1 MKKRHTVFFA
11 WLFLLYSNGV
21 LHFLQGFLLTRRE
34 IHLKSS
40 AFDGVSC
47 CLEPKY
53 RQIIILLID
62 ALRYDFLPY
71 NNSTSSGAI
80 YHNNFPVVHKLL
92 KDDHAV
98 LYQFVAD
105 PPTTTMQ
112 RLKGM
117 TTGSLPTF
125 IDIGSNFASDELIED
140 NLISQLTSS
149 SFNVTFMGD
158 ETWKSL
164 FPKSFQ
170 RSFPFPSFDVW
181 DIDTV
186 DRGVEGHL
194 VSEMMKPDWN
204 LLIAHCLG
212 VDHTGHRYGPE
223 HPAMPRKLKEMNSLI
238 EKIIR
243 NMNSQ
248 TLLLVMGDH
257 GMTRSGD
264 HGGDSPDEINA
275 GLFAYSPG
283 WNIKF
288 NDSKTQVVSQ
298 VDLVPTLSILLGIP
312 IPYSNLGSVILD
324 FVFPEQ
330 LFRETHSSEKDNLAI
345 ALSYFSDALY
355 INAKQIWR
363 YLKTYRRDSPFPE
376 KEFQQL
382 SSQFT
387 HVSDLFDGLKIE
399 GCSKNC
405 SSDSSC
411 CPNHEKLK
419 EFITTVQIFL
429 SEAKEICRS
438 MWARFDLTSI
448 IVGLAIFTSS
458 LLLNATVLIDCES
471 TSMRPVSYIGVAG
484 AFFSV
489 LLQRWPIMVVL
500 GLSLAP
506 VLIYLAMAM
515 RFMRL
520 KGFHVTFLF
529 PFFLAVSYTS
539 NSFVVEE
546 PYVVHYL
553 AQSLIWLPLFFRRRT
568 GQFVIRSG
576 LSLSVRLG
584 LAFFRCREEQFPVC
598 EAHSLHR
605 SLTSLSGSSWMLYER
620 MSLAL
625 ASCFVLYLLL
635 ARYLQVDKKI
645 GFMVA
650 IVWCHW
656 IVQSACFLMGGD
668 TAALTFLPKL
678 FYSVFVLKLAR
689 DIYQFVVDNE
699 HGKVSNYRRKTS
711 DMVILLSTL
720 AVLLA
725 GDGLAPG
732 IILTLVS
739 IVLFAQL
746 FAEVS
751 STEEMWPLY
760 GILSLHGFF
769 ASGHHTSLASI
780 PWEAAFVGISH
791 SSSQGGLANVLPTFF
806 VSYSTAF
813 SMLLHAMSVPIV
825 ALSTATVRKNK
836 ESRMRLANG
845 WLYILF
851 FHAVRLFG
859 CMGAAALH
867 RRHLMVWKIFA
878 PRLLYELLF
887 AVYTSLGIV
896 TSLILFQAT
905 M

>member
-1 MKKRHTVFFA
+1 MKKRHTVFFV
-11 WLFLLYSNGV
+11 WLLLLYSNGV

-34 IHLKSS
+34 IHLKSTVS
-40 AFDGVSC
+40 DGVSC

-62 ALRYDFLPY
+62 ALRYDFLAY
-71 NNSTSSGAI
+71 NNSTSTGAI
-80 YHNNFPVVHKLL
+80 YHNNLPVVHKLM
-92 KDDHAV
+92 KNDRGV

-125 IDIGSNFASDELIED
+125 IDIGSNFASDELMED

-158 ETWKSL
+158 ETWVAL

-170 RSFPFPSFDVW
+170 HSFPYPSFDVW

-194 VSEMMKPDWN
+194 TSEIKKPDWN

-223 HPAMPRKLKEMNSLI
+223 HPVMPRKLKEMNSLI
-238 EKIIR
+238 EKIVSS
-243 NMNSQ
+243 MNSQ

-283 WNIKF
+283 WKIKF

-324 FVFPEQ
+324 FVYPEQ
-330 LFRETHSSEKDNLAI
+330 LFQETHTSEKDNLTI

-363 YLKTYRRDSPFPE
+363 YLETYRRDSPFPE
-376 KEFQQL
+376 AEFQQL
-382 SSQFT
+382 SSKFT

-399 GCSKNC
+399 GCSQNC
-405 SSDSSC
+405 LSNSSC
-411 CPNHEKLK
+411 CPNHLKLK
-419 EFITTVQIFL
+419 EFITTAQLFL

-458 LLLNATVLIDCES
+458 LLLNATILIDCES
-471 TSMRPVSYIGVAG
+471 TSMKPVSYIGVAG
-484 AFFSV
+484 AVFSV
-489 LLQRWPIMVVL
+489 LLQRWLIMVVL

-506 VLIYLAMAM
+506 VLLYLAMAM
-515 RFMRL
+515 RFMRF
-520 KGFHVTFLF
+520 KGFHLTFLV

-553 AQSLIWLPLFFRRRT
+553 AQSLIWLPLLFKRRT

-605 SLTSLSGSSWMLYER
+605 SLTSLSGSNWMLCQR
-620 MSLAL
+620 LSLAL
-625 ASCFVLYLLL
+625 ASCIVLYFIL

-645 GFMVA
+645 GYLVA

-656 IVQSACFLMGGD
+656 IVQSACFLLGGD
-668 TAALTFLPKL
+668 TSALTFLPKL
-678 FYSVFVLKLAR
+678 FYSIFVLKLVR
-689 DIYQFVVDNE
+689 DIYQFVTDNE
-699 HGKVSNYRRKTS
+699 HAK
-711 DMVILLSTL
+711 L
-720 AVLLA
+720 ATA
-725 GDGLAPG
+725 WR
-732 IILTLVS
+732 
-739 IVLFAQL
+739 Q
-746 FAEVS
+746 VS

-760 GILSLHGFF
+760 GVLSLHGFF

-791 SSSQGGLANVLPTFF
+791 SSSQGGLTNVLPTFF

-813 SMLLHAMSVPIV
+813 SMLLHVMAVPIV
-825 ALSTATVRKNK
+825 ALSTTTVRKNK
-836 ESRMRLANG
+836 ESRVRLANG

-851 FHAVRLFG
+851 FHAVRLLG

-896 TSLILFQAT
+896 ISLVLFQAT